1 MFTMWKT
8 TFRTIG
14 IGLAAGVLAAYGA
27 TARPGTVNYIEGQVT
42 LDDQSV
48 GATAMGSTEV
58 QPGQILQTGQGKA
71 EMLLT
76 PGVFL
81 RLADQSAVRMVSPS
95 LIDIRVELVRGEA
108 MVEADQVL
116 PGNHLVITDRGTD
129 VQIQKNGVYKFTADP
144 ATLAVYDGKAEVFRD
159 DRTTEVGKGKELTLA
174 GATGQKP
181 SSFDRKNGDNLYQWS
196 DVRSEYLAE
205 ANQSSVQMIVAGN
218 PGWWWYG
225 AGWYWNPWFSSWAFV
240 PGYGFFSSP
249 FGFGFYSPIY
259 WRAYPPA
266 HYHVRPGVL
275 AATPRVAASAE
286 RASMMSAPATRGA
299 MGGGMRMGRFG
310 GRR

>member
-14 IGLAAGVLAAYGA
+14 IGLAAGALAAYGA
-27 TARPGTVNYIEGQVT
+27 AARPGTVNYIEGQVT
-42 LDDQSV
+42 LDGQSV

-58 QPGQILQTGQGKA
+58 QPGQMLQTGQGKA

-95 LIDIRVELVRGEA
+95 LIDTRVELIRGEA

-116 PGNHLVITDRGTD
+116 PGNHLVISDQGTD
-129 VQIQKNGVYKFTADP
+129 VQIQKNGVYKFSFDP
-144 ATLAVYDGKAEVFRD
+144 AMVAVYDGKAQVFRD
-159 DRTTEVGKGKELTLA
+159 DHTTEIGKGKELTLA
-174 GATGQKP
+174 AVTGQKP
-181 SSFDRKNGDNLYQWS
+181 SSFDRKNVDSLYQWS

-205 ANQSSVQMIVAGN
+205 ANQSSVQTIVVGN
-218 PGWWWYG
+218 PGGWYG
-225 AGWYWNPWFSSWAFV
+225 TGWYWNPWFSSWAFV
-240 PGYGFFSSP
+240 PGNGFFYSP
-249 FGFGFYSPIY
+249 FGFGFYSPAY
-259 WRAYPPA
+259 WSYYPPA
-266 HYHVRPGVL
+266 HYFVRPGVMAS
-275 AATPRVAASAE
+275 AARVAAPAS
-286 RASMMSAPATRGA
+286 RASMSAAPAMRSS
-299 MGGGMRMGRFG
+299 MGGGMRTGGLG